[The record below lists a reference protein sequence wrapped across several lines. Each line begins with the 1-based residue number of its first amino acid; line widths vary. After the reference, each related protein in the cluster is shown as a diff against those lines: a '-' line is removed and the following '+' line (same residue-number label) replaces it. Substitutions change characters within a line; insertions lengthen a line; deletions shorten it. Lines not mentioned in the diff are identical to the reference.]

1 MSRGGPTPIGGVA
14 RATRYKLEAERRNE
28 DAEEFIEVKR
38 RWCFRVGGRTEAKI
52 MIHGL
57 KVVVVT

>member
-1 MSRGGPTPIGGVA
+1 MRYLFKC
-14 RATRYKLEAERRNE
+14 YKLEAERRNE
-28 DAEEFIEVKR
+28 DTEKFIEVKR
-38 RWCFRVGGRTEAKI
+38 RWCFRVGGRREAKI